1 MLRVRIPFKNRSQQQ
16 RQQRQQQRQQRY
28 LQTGTSANN
37 FWLHATVI
45 FFRKQVLTSS
55 SEFESKH
62 DWCINGHWLETA
74 FSFIICQILMSF
86 RALKRNHFDYSRRR
100 EKGNKKST
108 KNLIGIYHNQK
119 PVFISVLRLIYT
131 TTKTSHFSV
140 RLGHLV
146 TKDFYPVYATG

>member
-1 MLRVRIPFKNRSQQQ
+1 
-16 RQQRQQQRQQRY
+16 
-28 LQTGTSANN
+28 
-37 FWLHATVI
+37 
-45 FFRKQVLTSS
+45 
-55 SEFESKH
+55 
-62 DWCINGHWLETA
+62 
-74 FSFIICQILMSF
+74 MSF